1 MGRGHTLLFGGVAGA
16 ALGVVL
22 APRLGEPRRVA
33 LQRLRL
39 AVRSGRDSLR
49 AFAGT
54 PCATAAG
61 ASAKAEP
68 RPADLE

>member
-1 MGRGHTLLFGGVAGA
+1 MGRGHSLLFGGVAGA

-22 APRLGEPRRVA
+22 APRRGEPRRVA

-39 AVRSGRDSLR
+39 AVRPAHGSLR

-54 PCATAAG
+54 PCATAALD
-61 ASAKAEP
+61 SANAGPE
-68 RPADLE
+68 PADL